1 MTDGGHVQAPLDALQ
16 AAAAART
23 ERDRLHRQRATTA
36 QETQRLDLRLAELR
50 ATLADETADVEALES
65 LSFTRVWAGLKGS
78 RGTDLQRETAERDA
92 AQYAVAEAEAR
103 AAAARRHLEDLDG
116 QLDRLGDVDAAWERA
131 LAARE
136 TELERAGGE
145 AGRRLSEVAERRG
158 ELGAL
163 AEENTEAAQAGR
175 DAERLLGQAL
185 DELGGA
191 RSWAAWD
198 TFGGGGMLSDMMKYD
213 RLDRVTALVRDAD
226 VALGRFAR
234 ELADVGIVGLG
245 GVEIGELMRTFDF
258 WFDNFFTDLAVR
270 SRIIEAEERVGEAH
284 QAVRSLLGR
293 LSDDAVRIDGELASL
308 AAERERLAAG

>member
-1 MTDGGHVQAPLDALQ
+1 MTDGGDVQAPLAALQ

-36 QETQRLDLRLAELR
+36 EETQRLDLRLAELR

-136 TELERAGGE
+136 TDRLFSAATRRLPQAGQTKPSGHRRLNIKAAQLASSENASRNCENERAL
-145 AGRRLSEVAERRG
+145 AIKSSSRRPG
-158 ELGAL
+158 K
-163 AEENTEAAQAGR
+163 
-175 DAERLLGQAL
+175 
-185 DELGGA
+185 
-191 RSWAAWD
+191 
-198 TFGGGGMLSDMMKYD
+198 SD
-213 RLDRVTALVRDAD
+213 
-226 VALGRFAR
+226 
-234 ELADVGIVGLG
+234 
-245 GVEIGELMRTFDF
+245 
-258 WFDNFFTDLAVR
+258 
-270 SRIIEAEERVGEAH
+270 H
-284 QAVRSLLGR
+284 
-293 LSDDAVRIDGELASL
+293 SDHNM
-308 AAERERLAAG
+308 